1 MAIVLG
7 GSCPDPDTGTKT
19 DLKPTVWCGLK
30 APVLSPQS
38 DKAHC
43 GGLKIAPHV
52 NKWSPA
58 DGDHK

>member
-30 APVLSPQS
+30 A
-38 DKAHC
+38 HC

-52 NKWSPA
+52 NKWSPV